1 MRDVDTDPALTRRAG
16 VPRTTC
22 RTYSTRGYTSYS
34 ILLSRRAH
42 CEYVSSLDHLRSS
55 YSSVATHRTATG
67 SASCAGRGLGKRK
80 RSHQSAA
87 SSPFTFASFTG
98 HDEIHSPRKQI
109 RSSIQPMAS
118 LRPNPT
124 GHPLLFRAPRMLQ
137 RLVHCMLHCMLHCI
151 MAVGIEASVG
161 YLALHACHGSRYAS
175 QRESGAPCAARS
187 TSLLFTGRRRR
198 RQAAMPPP

>member
-1 MRDVDTDPALTRRAG
+1 MYHRWIISDRRIRPSQRIAPPPAECVLRWAGARQAQSPVSPEPRQRTRR
-16 VPRTTC
+16 VHSTT
-22 RTYSTRGYTSYS
+22 YNG
-34 ILLSRRAH
+34 
-42 CEYVSSLDHLRSS
+42 
-55 YSSVATHRTATG
+55 ATA
-67 SASCAGRGLGKRK
+67 A
-80 RSHQSAA
+80 AA

>member
-1 MRDVDTDPALTRRAG
+1 MSDFVFDP
-16 VPRTTC
+16 
-22 RTYSTRGYTSYS
+22 
-34 ILLSRRAH
+34 
-42 CEYVSSLDHLRSS
+42 
-55 YSSVATHRTATG
+55 SVARARSLRICIIVGSSPIVVFVRRNASHRHRP
-67 SASCAGRGLGKRK
+67 SASCAGRGLGKR
-80 RSHQSAA
+80 SHQSAQSPANALGAYTARYNGATAAAA